1 MNDFFLSWCGFFKH
15 LSAFFF
21 LFFRCGFFFLF
32 FFAPFCLFF
41 LYLFFF
47 YFFFQQE
54 LTTDLE
60 QGLKC
65 KYEYYMDSNA
75 KCKPKIGSSQK
86 WIAHII

>member
-1 MNDFFLSWCGFFKH
+1 MVFFFFLGAAFFKH
-15 LSAFFF
+15 IYAFFSF
-21 LFFRCGFFFLF
+21 LGAAFF
-32 FFAPFCLFF
+32 FF

-60 QGLKC
+60 QGLKY